1 MTEVAG
7 PFPRDLAARYERLR
21 AVVLLR
27 GSPDSHEAA
36 LIVHRGIPGWVDCAR
51 RFGEGRSPLD
61 PPRTDAATPS
71 QGAPAGLLPCRQE
84 LVTVLASVV
93 LHCLETTP

>member
-1 MTEVAG
+1 MTETA
-7 PFPRDLAARYERLR
+7 PFPLDLAARYERLR

-27 GSPDSHEAA
+27 GAADSHEAA
-36 LIVHRGIPGWVDCAR
+36 LIVHRGLPGWMDFAR
-51 RFGEGRSPLD
+51 RFGEGPSPPD
-61 PPRTDAATPS
+61 PPRTDAARCS
-71 QGAPAGLLPCRQE
+71 QGVPADLLPCRRE